1 MKRLLLFVL
10 LISSP
15 VWCSS
20 ILGMTTPENQ
30 RPEGDSE
37 IEATVPPKDSNNLA
51 EDTLNKEVAE
61 QPMELET
68 VDSQSETLQANYVQ
82 KRNATDWF
90 SLIIA
95 LIALGVSGFVY
106 LNSKNNTKNKS
117 LEDKKMDLNKK
128 IDDTRIDIEVL
139 QRKID
144 LIEYEKK
151 DLDNRLEKICQSIL
165 DLRSKVSVQTEAHQ
179 QVVTPPPIQTKSDKE
194 KPSPYQVSYLSSL
207 SMDDSGELTIPIWS
221 LDQNNTQALFRVKF
235 DPSSGTGFYE
245 LNPNVD
251 NISTRL
257 DTLKNFSDGVTPSKI
272 SGYKTKEPGKLRKE
286 GGELKVITR
295 LKVE

>member
-30 RPEGDSE
+30 QPEGDSE
-37 IEATVPPKDSNNLA
+37 VVATVPPIDSSNTA
-51 EDTLNKEVAE
+51 EDTLKNESAE
-61 QPMELET
+61 QSMELET
-68 VDSQSETLQANYVQ
+68 VDSQSEMPLTNSVQ

-95 LIALGVSGFVY
+95 LIALGFSVFVY

-117 LEDKKMDLNKK
+117 LEDKIRDLNKK
-128 IDDTRIDIEVL
+128 IGDTRTDIEAF
-139 QRKID
+139 QRKLD

-151 DLDNRLEKICQSIL
+151 DLDNRLTKICQSIL
-165 DLRSKVSVQTEAHQ
+165 DIRSKDSVQTKAYQ
-179 QVVTPPPIQTKSDKE
+179 QVVTPPIQTKSVKE
-194 KPSPYQVSYLSSL
+194 MPSPYQVSYLSSL

-221 LDQNNTQALFRVKF
+221 LDQNNTQALFRVKY
-235 DPSSGTGFYE
+235 DPASGIGFYE

-251 NISTRL
+251 NISTKL

-272 SGYKTKEPGKLRKE
+272 SGYKTKEAGKLRKE